1 MKHVLRLVKMAKPY
15 WWLLI
20 ITGFSLLVITGLNL
34 IAPYLIMR
42 LTDIL
47 TELTVRPESLTE
59 VRTLALI
66 LSGLYICRA
75 LFTFFYRYLS
85 HLAAWKLVAEMRVI
99 VYNHLQKL
107 SMRYH
112 DDKQTGQLMSRTTND
127 TATLEVLIAHAVPD
141 LAANLLI
148 LVGVT
153 IILFV
158 IHPTLALLTLIPVP
172 ILLYSG
178 FFFTKKVRPFFRTA
192 QAAVA
197 DLNAVLQDNLSGMR
211 EIQVFNQQRKE
222 KMRVAEKAA
231 NHAQAILHALKLSA
245 LFHPAVEMVSA
256 FGTVIVVG
264 FGGVL
269 ALQGSLT
276 IADIVGFL
284 MYLTLFYQ
292 PIATLAR
299 VTEDLQQGIAGAERV
314 FEVLDTEPDIRDSK
328 NALTL
333 TVCAGQV
340 RFEHVSFHY
349 QEELPVLK
357 DISFTA
363 DPGEM
368 IALVGP
374 TGVGKTTIISL
385 LARFYDPVQGAI
397 FLDNYNIKDLTLAS
411 LRDQNSIVLQDVF
424 LFNGTVAENI
434 AYGVKACTQAE
445 IVKAAQ
451 IAKADDFI
459 QELPEGYDTYI
470 GERGVKLS
478 GGQKQR
484 LAIARAVLRD
494 TPILILDEATAAV
507 DVETEA
513 KIQQAIQELVGTR
526 TIIVIAHRLSTVK
539 RANQILVLADGQI
552 VERGTHEELL
562 QQAGLYKKLC
572 TESGLT

>member
-1 MKHVLRLVKMAKPY
+1 
-15 WWLLI
+15 
-20 ITGFSLLVITGLNL
+20 
-34 IAPYLIMR
+34 
-42 LTDIL
+42 
-47 TELTVRPESLTE
+47 
-59 VRTLALI
+59 
-66 LSGLYICRA
+66 
-75 LFTFFYRYLS
+75 
-85 HLAAWKLVAEMRVI
+85 
-99 VYNHLQKL
+99 
-107 SMRYH
+107 
-112 DDKQTGQLMSRTTND
+112 
-127 TATLEVLIAHAVPD
+127 
-141 LAANLLI
+141 
-148 LVGVT
+148 
-153 IILFV
+153 
-158 IHPTLALLTLIPVP
+158 
-172 ILLYSG
+172 
-178 FFFTKKVRPFFRTA
+178 
-192 QAAVA
+192 
-197 DLNAVLQDNLSGMR
+197 
-211 EIQVFNQQRKE
+211 
-222 KMRVAEKAA
+222 
-231 NHAQAILHALKLSA
+231 
-245 LFHPAVEMVSA
+245 
-256 FGTVIVVG
+256 
-264 FGGVL
+264 
-269 ALQGSLT
+269 
-276 IADIVGFL
+276 

-397 FLDNYNIKDLTLAS
+397 YLDNYNIKDLTLAS
-411 LRDQNSIVLQDVF
+411 LRDQISIVLQDVF

-478 GGQKQR
+478 GGQKR
-484 LAIARAVLRD
+484 LAIAFTVLRY
-494 TPILILDEATAAV
+494 PHSHFDETTAAV

-513 KIQQAIQELVGTR
+513 KFSRLSGVGRYR

-552 VERGTHEELL
+552 VERAPTRNCCSKPVSTKALHRI
-562 QQAGLYKKLC
+562 
-572 TESGLT
+572 SLT